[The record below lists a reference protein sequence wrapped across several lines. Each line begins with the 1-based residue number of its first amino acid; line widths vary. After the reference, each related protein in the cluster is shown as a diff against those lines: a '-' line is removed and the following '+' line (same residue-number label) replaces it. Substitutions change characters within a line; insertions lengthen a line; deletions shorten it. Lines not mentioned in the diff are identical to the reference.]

1 MSTALA
7 REWHA
12 MRAQQAHDDN
22 CCQSCGEE
30 LEDGEAFDL
39 DGDGPLCYGCF
50 DELREVAI

>member
-50 DELREVAI
+50 DELREVAK